1 MRQLF
6 WLPALFFGIAILIFD
21 CGRAPADSSP
31 PEIARA
37 DPDDPNTLKVLLT
50 RLLPRQQE
58 LYREFTAQTG
68 IPVALSLVSPAELAR
83 RATAGELVGSTD
95 LVIAH
100 SMEYLL
106 PFQTQESF
114 QPFFT
119 DGMSAGQVP
128 SRYIDNEGYW
138 TMLSRWTMAVIHDP
152 RRVMRSEIAT
162 YPALASVP
170 MRGRL
175 FMAHPDSSGFPGLIA
190 GLTAFYDDR
199 MASVFPGLVADNL
212 AAPAAGN
219 DFQWLDALA
228 QDPGKVAFVSSANFL
243 LWRYS
248 GDPARFEA
256 ATEWRMTYPVDADR
270 RNIENGTVLGLIA
283 QTPRRESAMRFID
296 YLLSEPVQQRW
307 SEISMEYPV
316 NVYAPANDFL
326 MSTEDLPGGNY
337 AAEAIDNQ
345 LPAALPAARAG
356 LLER

>member
-6 WLPALFFGIAILIFD
+6 WLTALLFGIAILILD
-21 CGRAPADSSP
+21 CGRAPADPESP
-31 PEIARA
+31 AVALA
-37 DPDDPNTLKVLLT
+37 DPDDPNTLKVILT
-50 RLLPRQQE
+50 RLLPRQRE
-58 LYREFTAQTG
+58 LYQEFTVQTG
-68 IPVALSLVSPAELAR
+68 IPVALALVTPAELAR
-83 RATAGELVGSTD
+83 RATAGELVGTTD

-100 SMEYLL
+100 GMEYLL
-106 PFQTQESF
+106 PFQTKESF

-138 TMLSRWTMAVIHDP
+138 TMLSRWTMAAIHDP
-152 RRVMRSEIAT
+152 GRVMRSEVAT

-170 MRGRL
+170 MRDRL
-175 FMAHPDSSGFPGLIA
+175 LMAHPDSSGFPGLIA
-190 GLTAFYDDR
+190 GLAAFYDDR
-199 MASVFPGLVADNL
+199 MASVFPGLIADNL

-219 DFQWLDALA
+219 DFQRLDALA
-228 QDPGKVAFVSSANFL
+228 QDPGQVAFVSSANFL

-256 ATEWRMTYPVDADR
+256 SSAWRMTYPVDADR

-283 QTPRRESAMRFID
+283 QTPRRQSALRFID

-307 SEISMEYPV
+307 SELSMEYPV
-316 NVYAPANDFL
+316 NVYALANDFL

-337 AAEAIDNQ
+337 TAEAIENQ
-345 LPAALPAARAG
+345 LSTALPAAQTG